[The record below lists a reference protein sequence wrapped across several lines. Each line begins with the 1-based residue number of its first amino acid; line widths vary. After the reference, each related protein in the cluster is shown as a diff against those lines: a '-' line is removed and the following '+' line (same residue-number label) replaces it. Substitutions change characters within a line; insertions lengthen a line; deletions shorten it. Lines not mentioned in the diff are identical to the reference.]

1 MQPQISL
8 VILAGGLGSR
18 FGGAKQIARLPGIES
33 TIMEL
38 SIADAYDAGVRH
50 LIIIINAAVRDAIK
64 REILPNLPADL
75 DVDLVEQRISDV
87 PDEFTS
93 LAQQRTKPWGTGHAL
108 LCAKSAIRDK
118 AIVITADDYYG
129 DIAFEQI
136 ITHFRRCEN
145 WGCVAYPLLN
155 TLSEQGGVNR
165 GICTLNEAQQLIS
178 VDEVLNIHFEDK
190 TLVGTNAQQTKIE
203 LDNNALASMTFWG
216 IDLRLFTLLEQNF
229 HEFLSIHDNGVKK
242 EYYLPDQ
249 IQYSIDTLG
258 VAVDVYPAQQPWLG
272 MTYKDELPVLAQK
285 ISALKGLTGVQH
297 VIEE

>member
-1 MQPQISL
+1 MEPQISL

-18 FGGAKQIARLPGIES
+18 FGGAKQIARLPGIDS

-50 LIIIINAAVRDAIK
+50 LIIIINAMVRDAI
-64 REILPNLPADL
+64 EQQILPNLPADL

-87 PDEFTS
+87 PSEFAA
-93 LAQQRTKPWGTGHAL
+93 LAQQRSKPWGTGHAL
-108 LCAKSAIRDK
+108 LCAKSVIRDK

-129 DIAFEQI
+129 DIAFQQI
-136 ITHFRRCEN
+136 TEHFRRSEN

-165 GICTLNEAQQLIS
+165 GICALNHAKQLLR
-178 VDEVLNIHFEDK
+178 VDEILDIQFEGN
-190 TLVGTNAQQTKIE
+190 TLVGTNAQQTRVE
-203 LDNNALASMTFWG
+203 LDEHALASMTFWG
-216 IDLRLFTLLEQNF
+216 IDLRLFTILEQNF
-229 HEFLSIHDNGVKK
+229 YQFLSIHDNGVKK

-258 VAVDVYPAQQPWLG
+258 IAVDVYPAQQPWLG

-285 ISALKGLTGVQH
+285 ISALKGLTDVQH

>member
-50 LIIIINAAVRDAIK
+50 LIIIINAAVCDAIK